1 MESLVGLLITV
12 LGPSIDEPAMHAS
25 RLEVIRQHPQLMER
39 LIGRMARM
47 SEQLTAAAATL
58 IAHDGASRDVEP
70 VTEGVAETLLM
81 TCAGGIRAATKL
93 WASTS
98 TDLSLDE
105 LEQRAVSLVREA
117 IEKIS

>member
-1 MESLVGLLITV
+1 
-12 LGPSIDEPAMHAS
+12 MHAS
-25 RLEVIRQHPQLMER
+25 RLEVIRQDPQLMER

-47 SEQLTAAAATL
+47 SEQLTAAATTL
-58 IAHDGASRDVEP
+58 IAHDDAGRGVQP
-70 VTEGVAETLLM
+70 VTQGVAETLLM

-117 IEKIS
+117 IGKIS